1 MVSTA
6 RSVAS
11 GSAWT
16 YGSQL
21 VSMVLQF
28 GYAAITSRIVGPDA
42 FGAYAVAVLVANLVA
57 IISAAGLGQSIAR
70 SISSSPEAIRGLGT
84 VALGYGAAAAL
95 FIMPL
100 APVWAE
106 LWGNADASSSIQLVG
121 LSAALAPSVGLLSG
135 LLRKNRDFKSLA
147 VCTVSSNALALIVS
161 AVLVAVFRTP
171 EALIA
176 APALTQLFTYVSFQ
190 LATAGAAIPGR
201 VYREILDH
209 LSFGWKVSVA
219 NVLAYGIENVGRFA
233 VSRAVGQT
241 ALGYWNRADVLT
253 TVPFDR
259 LQGAMSQA
267 LYPELGNRLSDRA
280 RMQRVWTDI
289 LVIVGWISMPASG
302 FLAGAVPS
310 LVPIIFGDDWNPV
323 IGICI
328 LLAIAAGFRGSSIQ
342 LASALESVG
351 YFGWIWATHAI
362 LLLVQVGCAIVVF
375 QSQQILPAIVGML
388 LVPLLRHIFQVYLCH
403 VNGLLFAPRLLVNY
417 LWISVAAVCCGGISY
432 SASMVALSMD
442 ANYLTCGLL
451 LAVALCVI
459 AGVAFMLRARLPILT
474 IAKQYG
480 FAAR

>member
-11 GSAWT
+11 GSAWS
-16 YGSQL
+16 YGSQ
-21 VSMVLQF
+21 VASMVLQF

-70 SISSSPEAIRGLGT
+70 SVDATPDAIRGLAT
-84 VALGYGAAAAL
+84 VALCYGVAAAL
-95 FIMPL
+95 VITPL

-106 LWGNADASSSIQLVG
+106 LWGNSHAGSSIQLVG

-135 LLRKNRDFKSLA
+135 ILRKRRNYRMLSI
-147 VCTVSSNALALIVS
+147 CTVVSNALALVVS
-161 AVLVAVFRTP
+161 AILVATFRTP

-176 APALTQLFTYVSFQ
+176 APALTQLFSYISFQ
-190 LATAGAAIPGR
+190 IASKGAALPGR
-201 VYREILDH
+201 VLREVLTH

-233 VSRAVGQT
+233 VSRAVGQA

-259 LQGAMSQA
+259 LQGAMIQA
-267 LYPELGNRLSDRA
+267 LYPELGGQRLDRA
-280 RMQRVWTDI
+280 RMQRVWTDV
-289 LVIVGWISMPASG
+289 LVIVGWISMPASA
-302 FLAGAVPS
+302 FIAGAVPS
-310 LVPIIFGDDWNPV
+310 LVPVILGDDWNPV
-323 IGICI
+323 IGICV

-351 YFGWIWATHAI
+351 YFGWIWATHAL
-362 LLLVQVGCAIVVF
+362 LLLVQVGCAVLVF
-375 QSQQILPAIVGML
+375 SFQQILPAIIGML
-388 LVPLLRHIFQVYLCH
+388 IVPLLRHVVQVYLCS
-403 VNGLLFAPRLLVNY
+403 VNGLLSASRLISNYVWILLAAVGCGSVSFTASIVVLSIDAGYLVCG
-417 LWISVAAVCCGGISY
+417 LALVSALGIIVSVAFLVRG
-432 SASMVALSMD
+432 
-442 ANYLTCGLL
+442 
-451 LAVALCVI
+451 
-459 AGVAFMLRARLPILT
+459 RLPIIL

-480 FAAR
+480 FLSK